1 MTNKSI
7 LIIVGMSVALSG
19 CIGIVSET
27 EPHPEPQ
34 SIAANGN
41 RVITNFGFQ
50 GKNSKKELASERHV
64 TRMMA
69 WINISRDQ
77 P

>member
-34 SIAANGN
+34 SISDQGN
-41 RVITNFGFQ
+41 RAINNFEFQ
-50 GKNSKKELASERHV
+50 GKKK
-64 TRMMA
+64 
-69 WINISRDQ
+69 
-77 P
+77 